1 KALALMELSQVGYT
15 LAGAA
20 LTTYPG
26 AAYGVIQDLH
36 NDVIGL
42 VDLQGKLREFY
53 NYDVYGSRT
62 QRTNAKGSSQCVSTI
77 TEPCPSENG
86 HPLGCTGRPLSP
98 LTGLYGLRFRQYDPH
113 LRMFLSADPLGYAA
127 SGFDLWLYVGG
138 DPLNYID
145 PFGLEKTDP
154 NEGKERFT
162 PHAAAPL
169 DTKRV
174 PVEDRATKP
183 GSKGDLHDKLKAVS
197 DAGKK
202 VIEDGDEETFGQGDV
217 GTAKS
222 GVESLDRR
230 LTAAG
235 SICQQSSN
243 AGINTACDDLQELLD
258 RLYPTGGT
266 GPSPPKTI
274 DVGTDKAGATGKPD
288 SIYVHVHTDTGEAIQ

>member
-1 KALALMELSQVGYT
+1 QVDWVQTPNGDEYMIYDAFGRMVRSTRWDQDLDRIYAGWTPLIEFSDCAQRNWWQGQGLDQAPVYTLLWDATCTPGSMGGTQFAEALALMELSQVGYT

-36 NDVIGL
+36 NDVVGL

-53 NYDVYGSRT
+53 HYDVYGSRT
-62 QRTNAKGSSQCVSTI
+62 QRTNAKGTTQCVSDL

-86 HPLGCTGRPLSP
+86 NPLGYTGRPLSP
-98 LTGLYGLRFRQYDPH
+98 LTGLYDLRFRQYDPH

-183 GSKGDLHDKLKAVS
+183 GSKGDL
-197 DAGKK
+197 
-202 VIEDGDEETFGQGDV
+202 
-217 GTAKS
+217 
-222 GVESLDRR
+222 
-230 LTAAG
+230 
-235 SICQQSSN
+235 
-243 AGINTACDDLQELLD
+243 
-258 RLYPTGGT
+258 
-266 GPSPPKTI
+266 
-274 DVGTDKAGATGKPD
+274 
-288 SIYVHVHTDTGEAIQ
+288 